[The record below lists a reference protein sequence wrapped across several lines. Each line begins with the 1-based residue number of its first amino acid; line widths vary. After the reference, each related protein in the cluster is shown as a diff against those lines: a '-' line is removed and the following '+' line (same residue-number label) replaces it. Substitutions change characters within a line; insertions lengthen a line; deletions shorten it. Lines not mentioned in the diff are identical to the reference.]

1 MFKSKGREQ
10 QMKNATYDYI
20 IVGGGSAGS
29 VLANRLS
36 ANPNTRVLVL
46 EAGKPDY
53 RLDFRIHMP
62 AALTYLLTDKTY
74 NWLYESA
81 PEPHMH
87 NRRIAQPR
95 GKVLGGS
102 SCINGMIYIRGNA
115 LDYEKWGAIEGLENW
130 DYAHCLPYFRKFETR
145 LQGADAYHGSNGPL
159 NISTPECDNPL
170 FKAFFE
176 AVQQAGYPLTEDV
189 NGFQQEGFG
198 KFDQNIYRGRRH
210 NAARAYVHPVKN
222 RANLQVQCHALG
234 SKVLFDGKKA
244 IGVEYKKGNSLC
256 RAYGGEVICCGGAIN
271 SPQLL
276 QLSGIGNGAEL
287 RDLGIDVVADLPG
300 VGQNLQDH
308 LELYVQYACT
318 QPVSMYPALKW
329 YNQPK
334 IGFDWLFR
342 RKGDAATNHFEAGG
356 FIRGN
361 DRVAYPNLQ
370 FHFLPIA
377 IRYDGSAPAQGHG
390 FQLHVGPMNSDV
402 RGHVKIKSTQP
413 SQYPEIFFNYL
424 STEQERREW
433 VEAIRCSRDI
443 INQPAFDHLRGAE
456 LAPGAKVETDEDI
469 LDFVAREGE
478 SAYHPSC
485 TCKMGVDEMAVVDP
499 ELRVHGVEN
508 LRVVDASIFPSI
520 TNGNIYAPVMMV
532 AEKAADL
539 ILGNT
544 PEAPSAAGFYTH
556 QREGATHD

>member
-1 MFKSKGREQ
+1 MVKQK
-10 QMKNATYDYI
+10 YDYI

-36 ANPNTRVLVL
+36 ANPKHNVLLL

-53 RLDFRIHMP
+53 RWDFRIHMP

-74 NWLYESA
+74 NWLYESE
-81 PEPHMH
+81 PEPQMH
-87 NRRIAQPR
+87 NRRVAQPR

-102 SCINGMIYIRGNA
+102 SAINGMIYIRGNA
-115 LDYEKWGAIEGLENW
+115 LDYEKWAANEGLENW
-130 DYAHCLPYFRKFETR
+130 GYAHCLPYFRKFETR
-145 LQGADAYHGSNGPL
+145 LQGADEYHGSNGPL
-159 NISTPECDNPL
+159 YISTAECDNPL
-170 FKAFFE
+170 FRAFFKATE
-176 AVQQAGYPLTEDV
+176 QAGYALTDDV
-189 NGFQQEGFG
+189 NGYRQEGFG
-198 KFDQNIYRGRRH
+198 VFDQNIYRARRH

-222 RANLQVQCHALG
+222 RSNLTVKCRAMV
-234 SKVLFDGKKA
+234 SRILFEGKKA
-244 IGVEYKKGNSLC
+244 VGVEYTKGKKT
-256 RAYGGEVICCGGAIN
+256 RHVYGGEVISCGGAIN

-276 QLSGIGNGAEL
+276 QLSGIGNGADL
-287 RDLGIDVVADLPG
+287 KSLGIDTIQDLPG
-300 VGQNLQDH
+300 VGENLQDH

-342 RKGDAATNHFEAGG
+342 RKGAAATNHFEAGG

-361 DRVAYPNLQ
+361 ERVKYPNLQ

-390 FQLHVGPMNSDV
+390 FQLHVGPMNTDV
-402 RGHVKIKSTQP
+402 RGHVKIRSKQANE
-413 SQYPEIFFNYL
+413 YPEIFFNYL

-433 VEAIRCSRDI
+433 VEAIHRSREI
-443 INQPAFDHLRGAE
+443 IGQSAFDGLRGEE
-456 LAPGAKVETDEDI
+456 LSPGPAAQTDEEI

-485 TCKMGVDEMAVVDP
+485 TCKMGFDDMAVVDDQ
-499 ELRVHGVEN
+499 LKVHGIEN
-508 LRVVDASIFPSI
+508 LRVVDASVFPSI

-532 AEKAADL
+532 AEKAADM

-544 PEAPSAAGFYTH
+544 PEAPSPASFYRH
-556 QREGATHD
+556 QEEAEKA

>member
-1 MFKSKGREQ
+1 MAKEQ
-10 QMKNATYDYI
+10 FDYI

-36 ANPNTRVLVL
+36 ANPEHKVLVL

-53 RLDFRIHMP
+53 KLDFRIHMP

-74 NWLYESA
+74 NWLYESE
-81 PEPHMH
+81 PEPQMH
-87 NRRIAQPR
+87 NRRIAHPR

-115 LDYEKWGAIEGLENW
+115 LDYEKWASNKGLEKW
-130 DYAHCLPYFRKFETR
+130 DYAHCLPYFRKFENR
-145 LQGADAYHGSNGPL
+145 LKGADAYHGSNGPL
-159 NISTPECDNPL
+159 NISTAKAENPL
-170 FKAFFE
+170 FKAFFKSAE
-176 AVQQAGYPLTEDV
+176 QAGYPLTDDV
-189 NGFQQEGFG
+189 NGYQQEGFG
-198 KFDQNIYRGRRH
+198 TFDQNIYRARRWS
-210 NAARAYVHPVKN
+210 ASRAYVHPVKN
-222 RANLQVQCHALG
+222 RSNL
-234 SKVLFDGKKA
+234 KVKCRAMTSRILFEGKKA
-244 IGVEYKKGNSLC
+244 VGVEYVKGNKTHH
-256 RAYGGEVICCGGAIN
+256 AYAGEIISCGGAIN

-276 QLSGIGNGAEL
+276 QLSGIGNGSEL
-287 RDLGIDVVADLPG
+287 KDLGIDMVHDLPG
-300 VGQNLQDH
+300 VGENLQDH
-308 LELYVQYACT
+308 LELYVQYACK
-318 QPVSMYPALKW
+318 QPVSMYPALRW

-342 RKGDAATNHFEAGG
+342 RKGAAATNHFEAGG

-361 DRVAYPNLQ
+361 DRVDYPNLQ

-390 FQLHVGPMNSDV
+390 FQLHVGPMNTDV
-402 RGHVKIKSTQP
+402 RGHVKIKSARAKD
-413 SQYPEIFFNYL
+413 YPKIFFNYL

-443 INQPAFDHLRGAE
+443 IGQSAFDGLRGKE
-456 LAPGAKVETDEDI
+456 LSPGEQAQTDEEI

-485 TCKMGVDEMAVVDP
+485 TCKMGYDDMAVVDQD
-499 ELRVHGVEN
+499 LKVHGVEN

-544 PEAPSAAGFYTH
+544 PESPSQAGFYQH
-556 QREGATHD
+556 RKEAAE